1 LVFFDWEDR
10 LKKLDK
16 NGDPLVK
23 LNQVI
28 PWESFRG
35 LLNKVQMRKRKSN
48 AGTKFYGVVLKLLQN
63 LAYNFNRY
71 ALLVT
76 MG

>member
-1 LVFFDWEDR
+1 MQLGFFDWEDR

-35 LLNKVQMRKRKSN
+35 LLNKVQMRK
-48 AGTKFYGVVLKLLQN
+48 KL
-63 LAYNFNRY
+63 
-71 ALLVT
+71 
-76 MG
+76 